1 MIFMTLFVDAINQT
15 TPEGSSLPCR
25 VRILHVGGTLEK
37 VEKRYKQLTEAW
49 LETIS
54 AKNAQPI
61 TEGAA
66 AAM

>member
-1 MIFMTLFVDAINQT
+1 MTLFADAVNSELQ
-15 TPEGSSLPCR
+15 GSPCR

-54 AKNAQPI
+54 AKTRQVEGQQ
-61 TEGAA
+61 TSGGAA
-66 AAM
+66 AA